1 MWTCAFAVRAESM
14 HTLGA
19 VTEFAAAFLAFL
31 ARFLARLAAARSSIS
46 APAAPVWTFAWTIT
60 TTSVGLAG
68 GATSAGEM
76 LIAPSATRRAVS
88 ATAAPPSGLACTVT
102 SAELLSREAGARSG
116 KLSSRRWQ
124 TSLMH
129 HT

>member
-1 MWTCAFAVRAESM
+1 MGEEDRGRRHAERRACGLEVWTRAFAVRAESM

-60 TTSVGLAG
+60 TTSVGLG
-68 GATSAGEM
+68 GDST
-76 LIAPSATRRAVS
+76 
-88 ATAAPPSGLACTVT
+88 
-102 SAELLSREAGARSG
+102 
-116 KLSSRRWQ
+116 
-124 TSLMH
+124 
-129 HT
+129 